1 MEMTTGPKKILITG
15 GTGFI
20 GSHLLHELLSNNYS
34 IVLLKRKNSNVWRI
48 KDILKKI
55 KIYDVNLN
63 TNFKKILSDESVYA
77 IIHLA
82 TKHIKIHK
90 NSRDI
95 KKMNESNITFPT
107 LLLDAAVDQNV
118 QFFINT
124 GTFTEYRLKGLISE
138 RTPLRPYNYY
148 TATKV
153 AFESILNYY
162 VKQNKIK
169 AVTLKLFSPYGEKDT
184 EKIIALLSRSFYDGR
199 KLDLTQGNQKL
210 CFTHVSDIVEAYLR
224 TLSFF
229 KKSRY
234 KKYETFNIG
243 SNESWSIR
251 ELVEK
256 LEIISKKTNCVTF
269 GKKTFLRDDEVVIK
283 CDVRKA
289 KIMLQWQ
296 PKVKIATGLKKTYS
310 YFAN

>member
-1 MEMTTGPKKILITG
+1 MKTSSKKILITG

-20 GSHLLHELLSNNYS
+20 GSHLIHKLLAKNYS
-34 IVLLKRKNSNVWRI
+34 IVLLKRKKSDTWRI
-48 KDILKKI
+48 KDILKKV
-55 KIYDVNLN
+55 KVYDVNLN
-63 TNFKKILSDESVYA
+63 TNFKKILRDESVYG

-90 NSRDI
+90 NSSDI

-107 LLLDAAVDQNV
+107 LLLNAAVNQNI

-138 RTPLRPYNYY
+138 RTPLSPYNYY

-153 AFESILNYY
+153 AFETILRYY
-162 VKQNKIK
+162 EKQKKIK
-169 AVTLKLFSPYGEKDT
+169 AITLKLFSPYGEKDIN
-184 EKIIALLSRSFYDGR
+184 KIIPLLSKSFYEGK
-199 KLDLTQGNQKL
+199 KLELTQGNQKL
-210 CFTHVSDIVEAYLR
+210 SFTYISDIVLAYEK
-224 TLSFF
+224 TLTFF
-229 KKSRY
+229 ELNKYR
-234 KKYETFNIG
+234 KYETFNIG

-251 ELVEK
+251 ELVKK
-256 LEIISKKTNCVTF
+256 LEKITKKTNCVEF

-296 PKVKIATGLKKTYS
+296 PKVKIMKGLKKTYS